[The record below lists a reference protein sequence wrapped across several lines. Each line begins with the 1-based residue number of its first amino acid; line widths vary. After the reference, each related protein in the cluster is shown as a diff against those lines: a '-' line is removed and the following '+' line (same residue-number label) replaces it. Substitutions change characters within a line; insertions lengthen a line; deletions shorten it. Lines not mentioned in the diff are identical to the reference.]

1 MAVMKYLLRDH
12 FSGKENCISENILH
26 LEIPSV
32 LCSYLLRRVP
42 LGAFAS
48 REKPIRYSRSPTK
61 KNTFSLFL
69 SIAFH
74 SLFCL
79 LSGLNAE
86 TPQVSY
92 VKVSSTTL

>member
-61 KNTFSLFL
+61 THFPYSYQLHFIR
-69 SIAFH
+69 SFVY
-74 SLFCL
+74 F
-79 LSGLNAE
+79 
-86 TPQVSY
+86 QV
-92 VKVSSTTL
+92 